1 MSGPELFKARMKW
14 MCEQN
19 RLLNPR
25 NIQTDSTT
33 DTPDTHTLPDSSVK
47 SPSYTPVLNEN
58 TLMVGMSATASPEE
72 CWECFTAGMHFFVA
86 KPVDSSIM
94 LILVESA
101 HIIGQGRYRTTQA
114 LPLARTSDVAPLADV
129 AALTYSTDDYLAQAD
144 RFLRASKQCEEY
156 IHDDC
161 GAHKCGVIISAPLTH
176 IQQEASTTHSPISK
190 VGTKSSKE
198 NGDTRPASTANMAT
212 HALGL
217 SDEGGGYGE
226 GDNNNNNNNNNIEHY
241 VEVKPS
247 ASLARRIMR
256 SFSAHLRL
264 NA

>member
-1 MSGPELFKARMKW
+1 MSGPELFKTRMKW

-19 RLLNPR
+19 RALNPR

-33 DTPDTHTLPDSSVK
+33 DTPDTHTLPDSSVQ
-47 SPSYTPVLNEN
+47 SSSYTPVLNEN

-94 LILVESA
+94 RTLVEAA
-101 HIIGQGRYRTTQA
+101 HIIAQGRSRSTQA
-114 LPLARTSDVAPLADV
+114 LADASPSDCTADV
-129 AALTYSTDDYLAQAD
+129 AVLTYSIEDYLAQAD

-176 IQQEASTTHSPISK
+176 IQQKASTTHSPISK
-190 VGTKSSKE
+190 VSTKSSKE
-198 NGDTRPASTANMAT
+198 NGDTRPASTANI

-217 SDEGGGYGE
+217 SDEGGE
-226 GDNNNNNNNNNIEHY
+226 GDKNNNIQHF